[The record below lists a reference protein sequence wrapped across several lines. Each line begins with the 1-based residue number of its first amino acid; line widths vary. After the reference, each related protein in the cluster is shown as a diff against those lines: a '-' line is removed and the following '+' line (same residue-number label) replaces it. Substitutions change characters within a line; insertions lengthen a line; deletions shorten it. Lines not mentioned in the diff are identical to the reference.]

1 MEPSLQGTPIRRD
14 RRAVSVGASAD
25 LLKPPERGRTSFVA
39 APVLAYSL
47 AVGGIMD
54 EKRIERGVREILA
67 GIGEGRLN
75 AEVLANTPRRV
86 AAMYAEFFEAIE
98 EDPADA
104 LAVVYQEAYEEMIV
118 MKDIPFFS
126 ICEHHLLPFIGKAD
140 VVYVPKEGR
149 IVGASKLARVVDVA
163 AGRPQLQERL
173 TSQIA
178 DALVKR
184 LDPHGVLVRIEASHL
199 CMTLRGVK
207 KPGATMVTSAIRGRF
222 YKDEASRA
230 EAFAL
235 IA

>member
-1 MEPSLQGTPIRRD
+1 
-14 RRAVSVGASAD
+14 
-25 LLKPPERGRTSFVA
+25 
-39 APVLAYSL
+39 
-47 AVGGIMD
+47 MD

-86 AAMYAEFFEAIE
+86 AAMVAEFFAAME

-126 ICEHHLLPFIGKAD
+126 ICEHHLLPFVGKAD
-140 VVYVPKEGR
+140 VVYVPKGGR

-178 DALVKR
+178 DALVQR

-222 YKDEASRA
+222 YKDEAARA

>member
-1 MEPSLQGTPIRRD
+1 
-14 RRAVSVGASAD
+14 
-25 LLKPPERGRTSFVA
+25 
-39 APVLAYSL
+39 
-47 AVGGIMD
+47 MD
-54 EKRIERGVREILA
+54 QKRIERGVREILA
-67 GIGEGRLN
+67 GIGEDRLN
-75 AEVLANTPRRV
+75 SDVLANTPRRV
-86 AAMYAEFFEAIE
+86 ASMYAEFFAALD

-104 LAVVYQEAYEEMIV
+104 LGVVYQELYEEMIV

-140 VVYVPKEGR
+140 VVYVPKDGR
-149 IVGASKLARVVDVA
+149 IVGASKLARVIDIA

-178 DALVKR
+178 DALMER

-222 YKDEASRA
+222 YKDEAARA
-230 EAFAL
+230 EALAL
-235 IA
+235 IR